1 MLPRKLSRDDR
12 NPKGIIP
19 NVDKINMEMAESS
32 LLKEIRIVM
41 RH

>member
-1 MLPRKLSRDDR
+1 MLLRKLSRDNR
-12 NPKGIIP
+12 NPEGIIP
-19 NVDKINMEMAESS
+19 NVNKISMQMVESS